1 MADNTRVTITKLNN
15 ENYQVWKYKVELL
28 LVKEDLWNVVSEE
41 PPAEPDAAWKR
52 KDGQARATIGLL
64 VEDNQFIQIFGRKLM
79 HVIHGM
85 RLRLI
90 IRKLH

>member
-1 MADNTRVTITKLNN
+1 MMADNTRVTITKLNN
-15 ENYQVWKYKVELL
+15 DNYQVWKFKVELL
-28 LVKEDLWNVVSEE
+28 LIKEDLWNIVSQE
-41 PPAEPDAAWKR
+41 PPAEEDAAWTR

-64 VEDNQFIQIFGRKLM
+64 VEDNSSIFGTKLL